1 MSEDSDDKTFEASQK
16 RLDDQRREGRI
27 ARSQDLLSA
36 AAYTGFLLALVLT
49 GGWSAQHL
57 AAQLG
62 GVLANAD
69 LLSRQMTAGARA
81 SLVGIL
87 PDLLLPL
94 LPVFGLPAMMV
105 LLALTAQRAFLFT
118 PTNLLPKLSR
128 ISPLA
133 TATQKF
139 GRRGMF
145 DFAKNTVKL
154 AIVAGILGAFLTG
167 RMDEV
172 VSSLRVT
179 PEQGLLVLDDLL
191 TGFVTLV
198 VLTALVIGMLDYLWQ
213 IAEHRRQN
221 RMSRQEMKDEHKE
234 VEGDPH
240 AKWQRRQR
248 GQEIATNR
256 MLRDVAEASVVIV
269 NPTHYAVALKWSKAS
284 GRAPV
289 CVAKGVDEIAARIRE
304 RAAEAGVPMHS
315 DPPTAR
321 ALHSVMQIGDEI
333 PADQFRAVA
342 AAIRFADAMRKRVR
356 GR

>member
-16 RLDDQRREGRI
+16 RLEDQRREGRI

-36 AAYTGFLLALVLT
+36 AAYTGFLLSLVLT

-57 AAQLG
+57 AAQFA

-94 LPVFGLPAMMV
+94 LPVFGLPATMV

-118 PTNLLPKLSR
+118 STNLLPKLSR

-133 TATQKF
+133 TAKQKF
-139 GRRGMF
+139 GRRGVF
-145 DFAKNTVKL
+145 DFAKNTAKL

-172 VSSLRVT
+172 VSSLRLA

-240 AKWQRRQR
+240 AKGQRRER

-269 NPTHYAVALKWSKAS
+269 NPTHYAVALKWTKAS

-304 RAAEAGVPMHS
+304 RAAEAGVPMYS